1 MSAAAVALDWRKISA
16 YSDKMGPKANYPTV
30 IIGAGLGGLCC
41 GAFLA
46 KQGVPVTLIEQH
58 NIPGGY
64 ATAFDRAEGSFTFDV
79 SLHGIAIH
87 NNATERILNELGVLK
102 ELDIVKLPEIFRQ
115 MGPDVDFT
123 IQQHPEHFISFLTS
137 RFPSEEQGI
146 RRFFDK
152 IARISEEVNKL
163 HKKDGKFFILFFPFQ
178 YKNMWNVRNTSLADL
193 LNQYTQNRELQNFL
207 ASFWAGF
214 GLPPSKLSAF
224 YYSVAVGD
232 YLKNGAYYIK
242 NNSQTLSNKL
252 AEIIMAHNGKII
264 FETRVEKILVQNKR
278 VAGVKL
284 DNGDTLS
291 AKAVVSN
298 SNIISTFTKM
308 IPQKHVPQD
317 YLRKI
322 NACKPSL
329 SSFVVWLGLNRELKG
344 KIKAYCTH
352 VESGQDPEQGYLANL
367 NGDVKNGPYSVTIY
381 DNLYKGYSMPG
392 KTTVALLFFCGYE
405 PWKKFEEDYKRE
417 IKTDYYAEKQ
427 KWTDILIH
435 RTEKLVIPGL
445 SQMIEV
451 QESATPL
458 TNWRFTGNPNGAI
471 YGSELTPENTFIS
484 RIKNRT
490 PVKGLYLAGAW
501 GYPGGGYSGVLL
513 GSQNTFKC
521 MMKDWASEQEMQGE
535 LISPV

>member
-1 MSAAAVALDWRKISA
+1 
-16 YSDKMGPKANYPTV
+16 
-30 IIGAGLGGLCC
+30 
-41 GAFLA
+41 
-46 KQGVPVTLIEQH
+46 
-58 NIPGGY
+58 
-64 ATAFDRAEGSFTFDV
+64 
-79 SLHGIAIH
+79 
-87 NNATERILNELGVLK
+87 
-102 ELDIVKLPEIFRQ
+102 
-115 MGPDVDFT
+115 
-123 IQQHPEHFISFLTS
+123 
-137 RFPSEEQGI
+137 
-146 RRFFDK
+146 
-152 IARISEEVNKL
+152 
-163 HKKDGKFFILFFPFQ
+163 
-178 YKNMWNVRNTSLADL
+178 
-193 LNQYTQNRELQNFL
+193 
-207 ASFWAGF
+207 
-214 GLPPSKLSAF
+214 
-224 YYSVAVGD
+224 
-232 YLKNGAYYIK
+232 
-242 NNSQTLSNKL
+242 
-252 AEIIMAHNGKII
+252 
-264 FETRVEKILVQNKR
+264 
-278 VAGVKL
+278 
-284 DNGDTLS
+284 
-291 AKAVVSN
+291 
-298 SNIISTFTKM
+298 
-308 IPQKHVPQD
+308 
-317 YLRKI
+317 
-322 NACKPSL
+322 
-329 SSFVVWLGLNRELKG
+329 
-344 KIKAYCTH
+344 
-352 VESGQDPEQGYLANL
+352 VESGQDPEQAYLANL

-417 IKTDYYAEKQ
+417 IKTEYYAEKR